1 MISRRAFV
9 LAAFTTP
16 LALGTAV
23 AGTFPS
29 RPVRLLVPY
38 PAGGATDFIARTI
51 GADLSGRLGQSVV
64 IENKP
69 GATTVV
75 AAELLARANPDGHTL
90 MLADTAT
97 LATNRSLY
105 RKLPYDPERDLMPV
119 ARVARIPLVVV
130 VNAESPVASI
140 ADLAAQL
147 RARPGQLDYGSP
159 GLGSPHHLATE
170 LYLRKLGATA
180 QHVPYRGAAP
190 VLQDLIGGR
199 LAFAILD
206 LPTVRGAMG
215 GNRLRALAVTTRRRL
230 AALPQSPTLD
240 ESGIGG
246 FDAFA
251 WQGIV
256 APARTP
262 VDVVTLLYRTVD
274 ETLRQPDIA
283 RKLEEGGVEPFGAAP
298 GQFAGFI
305 SSESQRWAQV
315 IHAAG
320 IRLE

>member
-1 MISRRAFV
+1 MISRRALILGA
-9 LAAFTTP
+9 LAAP
-16 LALGTAV
+16 LSVRTALG
-23 AGTFPS
+23 GTFPS
-29 RPVRLLVPY
+29 RPIRLLVPY
-38 PAGGATDFIARTI
+38 PAGGATDFIARTL
-51 GADLSGRLGQSVV
+51 GADLSARLGQSVV
-64 IENKP
+64 IDNKP

-75 AAELLARANPDGHTL
+75 AAEVLARANPDGHTL

-130 VNAESPVASI
+130 VNADSPIQSV

-170 LYLRKLGATA
+170 LYLRQLGASA
-180 QHVPYRGAAP
+180 QHVPYRGADP

-206 LPTVRGAMG
+206 LPTVRGAMS
-215 GNRLRALAVTTRRRL
+215 GNRLKALAVTTRQRL
-230 AALPQSPTLD
+230 AALPQVPTLD
-240 ESGIGG
+240 ESGIKG

-256 APARTP
+256 APAKTP
-262 VDVVTLLYRTVD
+262 MDVVTLLYRTVD
-274 ETLRQPDIA
+274 ETLRQRDVA
-283 RKLEEGGVEPFGAAP
+283 RKLEEGGVELFGAAP
-298 GQFAGFI
+298 GQFAGFV
-305 SSESQRWAQV
+305 SNESQRWAQV
-315 IHAAG
+315 INAAG